1 MRTYGAST
9 ITGRFGYSGGA
20 GCPVKDVVMTGYF
33 YGREGESVGEALWR
47 SSWSGATRVTP
58 GRLLPLE
65 AYGMVAGR
73 AASARLSIAK
83 VVCA

>member
-1 MRTYGAST
+1 MAVELVRDAVQHL
-9 ITGRFGYSGGA
+9 A
-20 GCPVKDVVMTGYF
+20 GHQ
-33 YGREGESVGEALWR
+33 
-47 SSWSGATRVTP
+47 
-58 GRLLPLE
+58 LPLE